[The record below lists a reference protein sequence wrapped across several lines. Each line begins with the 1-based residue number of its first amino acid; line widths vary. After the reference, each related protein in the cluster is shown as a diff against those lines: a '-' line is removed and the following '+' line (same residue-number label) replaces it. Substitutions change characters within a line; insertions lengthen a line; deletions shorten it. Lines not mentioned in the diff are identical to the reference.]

1 MVSKMNSLFSISS
14 VEKSRVPL
22 GMDGFEII
30 RSKIKDKNK
39 KDQGILKRE
48 GEMGRWRGGD
58 LHKINRVMPW
68 HDPIG

>member
-1 MVSKMNSLFSISS
+1 
-14 VEKSRVPL
+14 
-22 GMDGFEII
+22 MDGFEII